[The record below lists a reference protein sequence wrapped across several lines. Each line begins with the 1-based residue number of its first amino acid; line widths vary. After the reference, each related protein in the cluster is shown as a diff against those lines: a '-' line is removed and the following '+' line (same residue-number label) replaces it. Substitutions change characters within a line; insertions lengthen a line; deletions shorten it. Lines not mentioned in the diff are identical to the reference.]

1 MWSGQIHAYPVT
13 GTVLKE
19 ATMTIAF
26 SLDFARR
33 ALGYRGRH
41 SA

>member
-1 MWSGQIHAYPVT
+1 VWSGQIHAYPVM

-19 ATMTIAF
+19 STMTIAL
-26 SLDFARR
+26 SLDFVRR